1 MPGLQGNR
9 LRFGKGTAGKH
20 RHIRCML
27 WTSLP
32 AASIAV
38 LTFAGLGLAGVS
50 SGTLASSGAALIKS
64 ELVGVFD
71 LGPLAALPLL
81 VALVGIALRKPPALV
96 ILASSLLA
104 LIVGTAL
111 ACTFVIIVAGI
122 MYALVFV
129 TQPVNQQAPNDKAFI
144 EQVLVPI
151 VLFLSGALSGVL
163 AANGLS
169 NKAPKIEEDT
179 DVHELA

>member
-1 MPGLQGNR
+1 MARRSP
-9 LRFGKGTAGKH
+9 RFSAKE
-20 RHIRCML
+20 I
-27 WTSLP
+27 
-32 AASIAV
+32 
-38 LTFAGLGLAGVS
+38 
-50 SGTLASSGAALIKS
+50 
-64 ELVGVFD
+64 
-71 LGPLAALPLL
+71 
-81 VALVGIALRKPPALV
+81 
-96 ILASSLLA
+96 LA

-122 MYALVFV
+122 IYALVFV

-169 NKAPKIEEDT
+169 NKSPKIEEDS

>member
-1 MPGLQGNR
+1 MAR
-9 LRFGKGTAGKH
+9 RAARFSAKE
-20 RHIRCML
+20 I
-27 WTSLP
+27 
-32 AASIAV
+32 
-38 LTFAGLGLAGVS
+38 
-50 SGTLASSGAALIKS
+50 
-64 ELVGVFD
+64 
-71 LGPLAALPLL
+71 
-81 VALVGIALRKPPALV
+81 
-96 ILASSLLA
+96 LA

-111 ACTFVIIVAGI
+111 AFTFVVIVAGI

-169 NKAPKIEEDT
+169 NKAPKIAQEET

>member
-1 MPGLQGNR
+1 MAR
-9 LRFGKGTAGKH
+9 RSARFSAKE
-20 RHIRCML
+20 I
-27 WTSLP
+27 
-32 AASIAV
+32 
-38 LTFAGLGLAGVS
+38 
-50 SGTLASSGAALIKS
+50 
-64 ELVGVFD
+64 
-71 LGPLAALPLL
+71 
-81 VALVGIALRKPPALV
+81 
-96 ILASSLLA
+96 LA

-122 MYALVFV
+122 IYALVFV

-169 NKAPKIEEDT
+169 NKAPKIEEDS

>member
-1 MPGLQGNR
+1 MARRSP
-9 LRFGKGTAGKH
+9 RFSAKE
-20 RHIRCML
+20 I
-27 WTSLP
+27 
-32 AASIAV
+32 
-38 LTFAGLGLAGVS
+38 
-50 SGTLASSGAALIKS
+50 
-64 ELVGVFD
+64 
-71 LGPLAALPLL
+71 
-81 VALVGIALRKPPALV
+81 
-96 ILASSLLA
+96 LA

-169 NKAPKIEEDT
+169 NKSPKIEEDS

>member
-1 MPGLQGNR
+1 MAKRPP
-9 LRFGKGTAGKH
+9 RFSAKE
-20 RHIRCML
+20 I
-27 WTSLP
+27 
-32 AASIAV
+32 
-38 LTFAGLGLAGVS
+38 
-50 SGTLASSGAALIKS
+50 
-64 ELVGVFD
+64 
-71 LGPLAALPLL
+71 
-81 VALVGIALRKPPALV
+81 
-96 ILASSLLA
+96 LA

-169 NKAPKIEEDT
+169 NKSPKIEEDS

>member
-1 MPGLQGNR
+1 MARRSP
-9 LRFGKGTAGKH
+9 RFSAKE
-20 RHIRCML
+20 I
-27 WTSLP
+27 
-32 AASIAV
+32 
-38 LTFAGLGLAGVS
+38 
-50 SGTLASSGAALIKS
+50 
-64 ELVGVFD
+64 
-71 LGPLAALPLL
+71 
-81 VALVGIALRKPPALV
+81 
-96 ILASSLLA
+96 LA

-111 ACTFVIIVAGI
+111 AFTFVIIVAGI
-122 MYALVFV
+122 IYALVFV

>member
-1 MPGLQGNR
+1 MARRSP
-9 LRFGKGTAGKH
+9 RFSAKE
-20 RHIRCML
+20 I
-27 WTSLP
+27 
-32 AASIAV
+32 
-38 LTFAGLGLAGVS
+38 
-50 SGTLASSGAALIKS
+50 
-64 ELVGVFD
+64 
-71 LGPLAALPLL
+71 
-81 VALVGIALRKPPALV
+81 
-96 ILASSLLA
+96 LA

-122 MYALVFV
+122 IYALVFV
-129 TQPVNQQAPNDKAFI
+129 TQPVNQHAPNDKAFI

>member
-1 MPGLQGNR
+1 MA
-9 LRFGKGTAGKH
+9 RFLH
-20 RHIRCML
+20 RFSAKEI
-27 WTSLP
+27 
-32 AASIAV
+32 
-38 LTFAGLGLAGVS
+38 
-50 SGTLASSGAALIKS
+50 
-64 ELVGVFD
+64 
-71 LGPLAALPLL
+71 
-81 VALVGIALRKPPALV
+81 
-96 ILASSLLA
+96 LA

-111 ACTFVIIVAGI
+111 AFTFVVIVAGV

-129 TQPVNQQAPNDKAFI
+129 TQPVSAQAPNDKAFI

-169 NKAPKIEEDT
+169 NKSPQQPIAQEET

>member
-1 MPGLQGNR
+1 MARRSP
-9 LRFGKGTAGKH
+9 RFSAKE
-20 RHIRCML
+20 I
-27 WTSLP
+27 
-32 AASIAV
+32 
-38 LTFAGLGLAGVS
+38 
-50 SGTLASSGAALIKS
+50 
-64 ELVGVFD
+64 
-71 LGPLAALPLL
+71 
-81 VALVGIALRKPPALV
+81 
-96 ILASSLLA
+96 LA

-122 MYALVFV
+122 IYALVFV

>member
-1 MPGLQGNR
+1 MARRSP
-9 LRFGKGTAGKH
+9 RFSAKE
-20 RHIRCML
+20 I
-27 WTSLP
+27 
-32 AASIAV
+32 
-38 LTFAGLGLAGVS
+38 
-50 SGTLASSGAALIKS
+50 
-64 ELVGVFD
+64 
-71 LGPLAALPLL
+71 
-81 VALVGIALRKPPALV
+81 
-96 ILASSLLA
+96 LA

-111 ACTFVIIVAGI
+111 ACTFVIIVTGI
-122 MYALVFV
+122 IYALVFV

>member
-1 MPGLQGNR
+1 MARRSP
-9 LRFGKGTAGKH
+9 RFSAKE
-20 RHIRCML
+20 I
-27 WTSLP
+27 
-32 AASIAV
+32 
-38 LTFAGLGLAGVS
+38 
-50 SGTLASSGAALIKS
+50 
-64 ELVGVFD
+64 
-71 LGPLAALPLL
+71 
-81 VALVGIALRKPPALV
+81 
-96 ILASSLLA
+96 LA

-111 ACTFVIIVAGI
+111 AFTFVVIVSGII
-122 MYALVFV
+122 YALVFV

>member
-1 MPGLQGNR
+1 MG
-9 LRFGKGTAGKH
+9 
-20 RHIRCML
+20 
-27 WTSLP
+27 
-32 AASIAV
+32 
-38 LTFAGLGLAGVS
+38 
-50 SGTLASSGAALIKS
+50 
-64 ELVGVFD
+64 
-71 LGPLAALPLL
+71 
-81 VALVGIALRKPPALV
+81 RKPRFSAKE
-96 ILASSLLA
+96 ILA

-111 ACTFVIIVAGI
+111 AFTFVVIVAGV

-129 TQPVNQQAPNDKAFI
+129 TQPVSAQAPNDKAFI

-169 NKAPKIEEDT
+169 NKAPKTAQEDH

>member
-1 MPGLQGNR
+1 MARRSP
-9 LRFGKGTAGKH
+9 RFSAKE
-20 RHIRCML
+20 I
-27 WTSLP
+27 
-32 AASIAV
+32 
-38 LTFAGLGLAGVS
+38 
-50 SGTLASSGAALIKS
+50 
-64 ELVGVFD
+64 
-71 LGPLAALPLL
+71 
-81 VALVGIALRKPPALV
+81 
-96 ILASSLLA
+96 LA

>member
-1 MPGLQGNR
+1 MARR
-9 LRFGKGTAGKH
+9 LPRFSAKE
-20 RHIRCML
+20 I
-27 WTSLP
+27 
-32 AASIAV
+32 
-38 LTFAGLGLAGVS
+38 
-50 SGTLASSGAALIKS
+50 
-64 ELVGVFD
+64 
-71 LGPLAALPLL
+71 
-81 VALVGIALRKPPALV
+81 
-96 ILASSLLA
+96 LA

>member
-1 MPGLQGNR
+1 MAR
-9 LRFGKGTAGKH
+9 RSHRFSAKE
-20 RHIRCML
+20 I
-27 WTSLP
+27 
-32 AASIAV
+32 
-38 LTFAGLGLAGVS
+38 
-50 SGTLASSGAALIKS
+50 
-64 ELVGVFD
+64 
-71 LGPLAALPLL
+71 
-81 VALVGIALRKPPALV
+81 
-96 ILASSLLA
+96 LA

-122 MYALVFV
+122 IYALVFV